1 LLEALRSEVAYLRRK
16 LDERDEELRRQTV
29 TLAQLVA
36 RLPQPAAPPE
46 LQAPGVQ
53 AAPPQTQDDAAP
65 QEAQHSWWVRLG
77 AWLRGA

>member
-46 LQAPGVQ
+46 LPAPDVQ
-53 AAPPQTQDDAAP
+53 ATPPQTQDDAAP
-65 QEAQHSWWVRLG
+65 QEARRSWWVRLG